1 MQSREFSS
9 FAILR
14 GKHEVR
20 GVVNYINEMKKVVS
34 QPITN
39 NVMVKYSV
47 AVKHMEA
54 VDMLR
59 PLSLAKE
66 NMMMRS
72 NNFNEGE
79 MLVMIYAVKEI
90 VAVK

>member
-1 MQSREFSS
+1 M
-9 FAILR
+9 
-14 GKHEVR
+14 
-20 GVVNYINEMKKVVS
+20 NYINEMKKVVS

-39 NVMVKYSV
+39 NVMVEYSV

-66 NMMMRS
+66 NVMMQG
-72 NNFNEGE
+72 NDFNE
-79 MLVMIYAVKEI
+79 
-90 VAVK
+90 